1 MIYGERIRLRAIEKD
16 DLPRFVTWLNDPEVR
31 QGLMIFLPLSLAE
44 EEQWFEN
51 MLKRPAEQHP
61 MVIEIAVDGK
71 WLPIGNCGFDNI
83 NWRARAGELGLFIGE
98 KGYWNQGYG
107 SEVMRLLLKHG
118 FDTLNLNRIAL
129 IVYANN
135 PRAVRVYEKV
145 GFIKEGLLRQ
155 AHFQN
160 GEYIDVVTMSVLRS
174 EWRATQ

>member
-31 QGLMIFLPLSLAE
+31 HGLMLFLPLSLAE

-51 MLKRPAEQHP
+51 MLKRPAEQRP
-61 MVIEIAVDGK
+61 MVIEIKVDDK
-71 WLPIGNCGFDNI
+71 WQPIGNCGFDSI

-118 FDTLNLNRIAL
+118 FEALNLNRIAL

-145 GFIKEGLLRQ
+145 GFVQEGVLRQ
-155 AHFQN
+155 AHYQD
-160 GEYIDVVTMSVLRS
+160 GEYIDVVTMSILRS
-174 EWRATQ
+174 EWRAAQ